1 MESML
6 LMLGNQVMAI
16 VLMLGGLGLGLLVPF
31 RRISTKNSPP
41 QQPEQT
47 IYISVP
53 TPITAAASTPRTHS
67 YPSSHAPS
75 VPQSYPGT
83 PKANRHVMGRPAGP
97 VAFAEGVSET
107 GADGS
112 IHFPPPTYQ
121 PYY

>member
-1 MESML
+1 ML

-16 VLMLGGLGLGLLVPF
+16 VLMLGGLGLTFLVPF
-31 RRISTKNSPP
+31 RRIANKLPSPL
-41 QQPEQT
+41 QPEQT

-53 TPITAAASTPRTHS
+53 TPTAAPHTPRLHS

-75 VPQSYPGT
+75 APQSYPGT
-83 PKANRHVMGRPAGP
+83 PKATRHVMGRPAGP
-97 VAFAEGVSET
+97 VAFAEGTSEA
-107 GADGS
+107 GDGN